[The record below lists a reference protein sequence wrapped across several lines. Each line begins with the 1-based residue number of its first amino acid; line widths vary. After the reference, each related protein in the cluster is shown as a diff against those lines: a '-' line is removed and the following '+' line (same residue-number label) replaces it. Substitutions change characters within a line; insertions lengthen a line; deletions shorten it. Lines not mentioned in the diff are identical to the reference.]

1 VPWRVLLLPF
11 GSCHAPHSPIVGN
24 PNKPYYNALLPPL
37 MPIAPIILNILQ
49 ADLAQI
55 TN

>member
-1 VPWRVLLLPF
+1 MSV
-11 GSCHAPHSPIVGN
+11 IVVVACN
-24 PNKPYYNALLPPL
+24 PNKLYYNALLPPL

>member
-1 VPWRVLLLPF
+1 MAGSAPPFWQLPR
-11 GSCHAPHSPIVGN
+11 PHSPIVGN